1 MDFSHIDSEGK
12 ARMVDVSGKPV
23 VRRYAEAAGTILVG
37 NRVIEALK
45 ERSLKKGNPLAAA
58 RIAGV
63 MGAKKTGD
71 LIPLCHPL
79 PVDHV
84 SVEFEVKT
92 DSIEIKSTAV
102 TTART
107 GVEME
112 DGFQLDADLVIS
124 AIGFVPNTKLA
135 KESGLELNQNQAI
148 RIDNYLRTSKDDIYA
163 VGDCSGTHGFITGR
177 TDNIM
182 LASTAT
188 AKARVLGY
196 NLFNIKLLRNF
207 YGTLSVFSTEI
218 QGKAFASAGAIEQTA
233 READVS
239 FVTGKFKTMDRHP
252 GTIKDA
258 SEIEVKLIVS
268 PGNGEIIGGELCGGK
283 SVGEMINIIALAIQ
297 KAVTVYELVS
307 FQIGTH
313 PLLTSAPTK
322 YPLIKAAEDAIKKIE
337 SS

>member
-112 DGFQLDADLVIS
+112 ALTAVSVAALTIYDMCKAVSRDMTIGEIRLIS
-124 AIGFVPNTKLA
+124 KK
-135 KESGLELNQNQAI
+135 KE
-148 RIDNYLRTSKDDIYA
+148 
-163 VGDCSGTHGFITGR
+163 
-177 TDNIM
+177 
-182 LASTAT
+182 
-188 AKARVLGY
+188 
-196 NLFNIKLLRNF
+196 
-207 YGTLSVFSTEI
+207 
-218 QGKAFASAGAIEQTA
+218 
-233 READVS
+233 
-239 FVTGKFKTMDRHP
+239 
-252 GTIKDA
+252 
-258 SEIEVKLIVS
+258 EVK
-268 PGNGEIIGGELCGGK
+268 
-283 SVGEMINIIALAIQ
+283 Q
-297 KAVTVYELVS
+297 
-307 FQIGTH
+307 
-313 PLLTSAPTK
+313 
-322 YPLIKAAEDAIKKIE
+322 D
-337 SS
+337 